1 VISFTSYR
9 RVNGLH
15 VVSFDFNCTLFCFLL
30 MEPSFSGH
38 KAANPL
44 ANPFI
49 GAGLEF
55 FNDPV
60 PRHVAEPVSR
70 MLHRTFSGLLVGLFT
85 LSACAGSLQDGIDAW
100 RAGDRATAIASWRPL
115 AEQGHPE
122 AGLFL
127 GYVYRRG
134 LGVTPDD
141 AIAAR
146 WYRLAAELGQPE
158 AQYELA
164 LMYELGLGVPQDPN
178 EAAHWYGL
186 SSGQACPAELTAGG
200 RLGDR

>member
-1 VISFTSYR
+1 MRLDGI
-9 RVNGLH
+9 
-15 VVSFDFNCTLFCFLL
+15 DQEFL
-30 MEPSFSGH
+30 G
-38 KAANPL
+38 KPL
-44 ANPFI
+44 
-49 GAGLEF
+49 
-55 FNDPV
+55 
-60 PRHVAEPVSR
+60 PRHVVEPSSR
-70 MLHRTFSGLLVGLFT
+70 MLQRTFSGFFVGLLA

-100 RAGDRATAIASWRPL
+100 RAGERATAIASWRPL
-115 AEQGHPE
+115 AERGDPE

-134 LGVTPDD
+134 LGVPRDD

-146 WYRLAAELGQPE
+146 WYRHAAELGQPE

-164 LMYELGLGVPQDPN
+164 LMYELGLGVPQDSN
-178 EAAHWYGL
+178 EAARWYGL